1 MKEKTLNIVISSVK
15 FLNEYLESE
24 YLKEPTEKT
33 LLYGSGTISSLNLV
47 MLLSD
52 IEKTIKKEMGKS
64 IVIADDKAM
73 SSINSPFKDVKSLA
87 NFIISKL

>member
-33 LLYGSGTISSLNLV
+33 LLYGSGIISSLNLV